1 MEELDA
7 LWLLLRI
14 SFGVVTTIF
23 VIGGVVRGL
32 QMGSGKRPDLVTGWD
47 NEPLTDV
54 AMASRSYS
62 RLYLIMAAVM
72 LLQLVLLASGIR
84 LVVWGGMFAI
94 SLWIWAY
101 AVGEISER
109 ARKKG

>member
-14 SFGVVTTIF
+14 SFGVLTTIF
-23 VIGGVVRGL
+23 VIGGVVRGF

-54 AMASRSYS
+54 AMASRSYG
-62 RLYLIMAAVM
+62 RLP
-72 LLQLVLLASGIR
+72 S
-84 LVVWGGMFAI
+84 
-94 SLWIWAY
+94 S
-101 AVGEISER
+101 
-109 ARKKG
+109 